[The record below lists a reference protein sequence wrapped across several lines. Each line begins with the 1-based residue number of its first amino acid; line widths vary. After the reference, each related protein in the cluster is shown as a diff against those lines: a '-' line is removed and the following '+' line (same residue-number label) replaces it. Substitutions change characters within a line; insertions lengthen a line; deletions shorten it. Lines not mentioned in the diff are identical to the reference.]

1 MESAAE
7 VRRRGPG
14 RPPKTRTESPR
25 ITIRTAANRFDID
38 LERKP
43 EGMSYQWIATTILGK
58 DNREGLI
65 AMQQNGWTPVPNY
78 RHPELSG
85 VTDEKD
91 PAYNKPLERGGQMLH
106 ERPQEITDEV
116 HDMEYR
122 DAQEQMETQLE
133 RVAAKSRSA
142 QQNSAKGVTRI
153 SRRHVPITDGDD

>member
-14 RPPKTRTESPR
+14 RPPKTRTEGPR
-25 ITIRTAANRFDID
+25 IAIRTAANRFDID
-38 LERKP
+38 MDRKP
-43 EGMSYQWIATTILGK
+43 EGMSYQWIATTVLGK
-58 DNREGLI
+58 DNREALI
-65 AMQQNGWTPVPNY
+65 AMQQNGWTPVPAG
-78 RHPELSG
+78 RHPELTG
-85 VTDEKD
+85 
-91 PAYNKPLERGGQMLH
+91 AKPDDQSPIERGGQMLH

-116 HDMEYR
+116 HEMEAQ

-142 QQNSAKGVTRI
+142 QGNSAKGVTRI